1 MSANNLQ
8 PETAETCNNRGM
20 AKLKSND
27 LDGALVDFDKAIEL
41 KPTLWQAFHNRSV
54 VKKAKG
60 DLTGSQA
67 DSDKA
72 LDLKPDSPEVCY
84 SRAMRHMR
92 KSDWNGAIS
101 HFNRAIELNPAFAE
115 AYGNRGAAKNAAG
128 DSAGALFDLQ
138 KAIEL
143 KPDSPGFKE
152 VLRVMSKKGK
162 SHSKTSVEMRKKKI
176 PITENALVL
185 RTDFSDE
192 VAWKAVC
199 TSIKEAGGEFQAQ
212 VEIVDDPNFERITAD
227 QLATSFASEATPSF
241 AFIVDKLTLTNLVQ
255 PILVVD
261 LQNES
266 ARTFRVTPAALWAV
280 ENNLS
285 IGNMEFEEFATAVE
299 ADGIFRGFN

>member
-1 MSANNLQ
+1 
-8 PETAETCNNRGM
+8 M
-20 AKLKSND
+20 AKLKSSN
-27 LDGALVDFDKAIEL
+27 LDGALIDFDKAIEL

-60 DLTGSQA
+60 DLTGAQA

-115 AYGNRGAAKNAAG
+115 AYGNRGASKNAAG

-152 VLRVMSKKGK
+152 VLRLMSKKGK
-162 SHSKTSVEMRKKKI
+162 SQSKTSAETRKKNI

-199 TSIKEAGGEFQAQ
+199 KSIKEADGEFQAQ
-212 VEIVDDPNFERITAD
+212 IEIVDDPTFDGLAVSE
-227 QLATSFASEATPSF
+227 LATSFAGEATPPF
-241 AFIVDKLTLTNLVQ
+241 AFIVDKFTLTNPVQ

-266 ARTFRVTPAALWAV
+266 TRTFRVTPAALWAV

-285 IGNMEFEEFATAVE
+285 IGNMGFEEFATAVE
-299 ADGIFRGFN
+299 ADGVFRGFN